1 MPVSTI
7 ETDGLGVAL
16 IVSKDSSQEI
26 AVRRP
31 WVMLVPGVYTDR
43 GPSPRLEV
51 FLPSWELCFLNRDE
65 QSPELSV
72 LGLDSQGARL
82 CQGEQQGPLSR
93 KQDRS

>member
-1 MPVSTI
+1 
-7 ETDGLGVAL
+7 
-16 IVSKDSSQEI
+16 
-26 AVRRP
+26 
-31 WVMLVPGVYTDR
+31 MLVPGVYTDR

-93 KQDRS
+93 KQDRSEALRESTTAPSCSFGW